1 MKKLE
6 ERLIETFGTTGFF
19 EHKKIKFSDVIIT
32 QDVFNQCERNICGNF
47 GKNHACPPKAGSEEV
62 RVARVEKYDDA
73 YLVNIVLSIKNR
85 EDMMNSG
92 VLFNEA
98 TSKLRKVFEN
108 DDVFVMGAGPC
119 TICEKCSALEE
130 EPCRFPEKTQY
141 SMEGCG
147 IDVMRM
153 SMNFK
158 MTYNAGMGNAAFF
171 CLVLYRP

>member
-1 MKKLE
+1 M
-6 ERLIETFGTTGFF
+6 
-19 EHKKIKFSDVIIT
+19 IIT
-32 QDVFNQCERNICGNF
+32 PDVFKQCERNTCGNF
-47 GKNHACPPKAGSEEV
+47 GKNHACPPKAGSEEE
-62 RVARVEKYDDA
+62 RIARVKKYDDG

-98 TSKLRKVFEN
+98 TSKLSKLFEN

-119 TICEKCSALEE
+119 TICKKCSALDE
-130 EPCRFPEKTQY
+130 EPCRFQEKIQY
-141 SMEGCG
+141 SMEGSG

-158 MTYNAGMGNAAFF
+158 MTYPGFRVTRPVSVETPAFLSF
-171 CLVLYRP
+171 FLLLHSLINRCFSAFD